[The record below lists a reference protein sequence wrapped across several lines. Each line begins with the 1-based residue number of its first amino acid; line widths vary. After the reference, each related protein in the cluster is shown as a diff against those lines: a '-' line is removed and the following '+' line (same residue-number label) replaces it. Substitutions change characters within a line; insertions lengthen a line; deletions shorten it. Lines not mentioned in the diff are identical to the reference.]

1 MITIKWSGFTI
12 TDPEHWFASKSP
24 CNNRM
29 INKRYRS
36 SDNSRHSHPFLLNTN
51 RSSSKTPNNCPIVN
65 KLRATQRSSFQLS
78 MCEVIVRRQCCHPQ
92 PLFIY
97 KTKSRS
103 IIANLVTNSLFSKN
117 YLYFNIILYY
127 SILLHSFS
135 NLLSNYF
142 ETNQLKTQGY
152 LLSVGPV
159 TMLPDCVKN
168 YRPNLFLFH

>member
-12 TDPEHWFASKSP
+12 IDPEHWFASKSP

-103 IIANLVTNSLFSKN
+103 IIANLVTIL
-117 YLYFNIILYY
+117 YLARIIYILTSSYIILYY
-127 SILLHSFS
+127 CIHFQIFYRIILKQISLKHKVIFC
-135 NLLSNYF
+135 LLGRW
-142 ETNQLKTQGY
+142 QCCQI
-152 LLSVGPV
+152 V
-159 TMLPDCVKN
+159 
-168 YRPNLFLFH
+168 